1 MLQCPTTICEEMK
14 HLDPIQIN
22 SPAAPKQPTKMSL
35 FSWLLGLAIATVG
48 LGMAGSYLFPTD
60 MQDRVSDKERQER
73 QIAFT
78 KVRSLQIAEVETG
91 NMDSVLDEMRLPPPD
106 RARMRAMLPAT
117 EASQTSGGPVSSVT
131 PSASGNSPLRLVSAY
146 LWDTNVEDGD
156 VVAINSAGYRREIV
170 LTKAGQMI
178 SFPVDSTSVV
188 QIVGVR
194 DGGGGITLGI
204 RGPSQEIMM
213 PIMSEGQVLSLPI
226 GH

>member
-1 MLQCPTTICEEMK
+1 MK

-22 SPAAPKQPTKMSL
+22 SPAPVNQPKKKSL
-35 FSWLLGLAIATVG
+35 FSWLLGLTIATLG

-78 KVRSLQIAEVETG
+78 KVRSLQVAEVEAG
-91 NMDSVLDEMRLPPPD
+91 NLDSVLDEMRLSPPD
-106 RARMRAMLPAT
+106 RAKMRAMLPGT
-117 EASQTSGGPVSSVT
+117 GASQATGEPASGVT
-131 PSASGNSPLRLVSAY
+131 PSTSGNSPLRLVSVF

-156 VVAINSAGYRREIV
+156 VVAINSAGYKREIL

-194 DGGGGITLGI
+194 DGGGGITIGI

-213 PIMSEGQVLSLPI
+213 PIMSEGQVLALPI